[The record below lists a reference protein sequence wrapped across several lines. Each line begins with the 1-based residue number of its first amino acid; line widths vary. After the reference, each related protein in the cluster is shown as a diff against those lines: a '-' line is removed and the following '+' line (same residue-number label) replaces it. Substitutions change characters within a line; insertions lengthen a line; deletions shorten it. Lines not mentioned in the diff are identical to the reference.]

1 MKLPVFI
8 NSAAPKV
15 HLRFNEEG
23 NTDEEKSEFN
33 YKPRIIKAL
42 SRNLELNENLKDEM
56 KSLDMVVTENIQLDA
71 PQEII
76 SLKPRI
82 IKAIGY

>member
-1 MKLPVFI
+1 M
-8 NSAAPKV
+8 
-15 HLRFNEEG
+15 RFNEEG
-23 NTDEEKSEFN
+23 NTDKDKSEFN

-42 SRNLELNENLKDEM
+42 SRNLELNENSKDDV
-56 KSLDMVVTENIQLDA
+56 KSLEMEVPEQIQSEES

-82 IKAIGY
+82 IKAIGH